1 MEESVL
7 LRCVYFKRDGVL
19 YEARFLGRRMMWCEK
34 AQVVFIDW
42 PRTMWK
48 VDGFDAKPCTALARE
63 GPKAMALY
71 CGGGA

>member
-7 LRCVYFKRDGVL
+7 LRCVYFERDGVL
-19 YEARFLGRRMMWCEK
+19 YEARFLGRRMVWCER

-48 VDGFDAKPCTALARE
+48 VDGLDVKPCTTLVKE
-63 GPKAMALY
+63 GAKAIVLY
-71 CGGGA
+71 GRAK

>member
-19 YEARFLGRRMMWCEK
+19 YEARFLGRRMLWCER

-42 PRTMWK
+42 PRMMWK
-48 VDGFDAKPCTALARE
+48 VEGFDAKPCTALVKE
-63 GPKAMALY
+63 GPKAIVLAR
-71 CGGGA
+71 A